1 MNNGFAPTHKF
12 LKLLLFERPLLI
24 KIWTTLHNF
33 QPRFP
38 ERKSFNKLLCGGYS
52 LLISRDSP
60 TFAQRK
66 TMPSIKPIIFLKG
79 ELRDDI
85 KSFGLD
91 ENTGQYYVRFKKGDN
106 YLHYKPE
113 NVDEAQF
120 VRQMEPPLR
129 VIRKSDGYVFSKTVG
144 VRVFEGKEH
153 KAYRVVFESG
163 TTKNY
168 AADYL
173 EIEEHIDD
181 ERSINVWEYLN
192 EIAKY
197 NRIPVDDDNTISLA
211 DKYAKMEFVTKGSL
225 LEAYLNVHTYH
236 NKAGAAST
244 PIFPFGCNRSQYKA
258 VRNALENKI
267 SIIQGPPGTGKT
279 QTILNI
285 LANLLLEGKTME
297 IVSNNNSA
305 VENVREKLE
314 ASGLGF
320 ICAQLGRASNKEA
333 FIEAQDGLTPKME
346 SWELADAKQV
356 KREAIA
362 LSKELQDLYEC
373 QEQLAVCS
381 DQLAEYKLQSER
393 FPTKVA
399 ARKQWPVKL
408 LKKYS
413 FLTGREMDRKHH
425 LSWWTRIRLRFHK
438 LPASNDAPDQLR
450 YLFVDT
456 KIKELERCCKEY
468 RSKLKDVD
476 AKNERLRDLS
486 MLVLKNHLFKR
497 YGSSEKRPLFLQDDL
512 FFKTRDF
519 LKEYPVVLSTTFS
532 ATSNVNPIHKYDYL
546 IMDEASQVDI
556 AAGALAL
563 SCAKNAVIVGDLKQ
577 LPNVVD
583 SHTEEIVSAVFAK
596 YGIDEAYRYSTNSF
610 LSSLCR
616 LYPQIPQTLLRE
628 HYRCDPLII
637 GFCSKQFYNGE
648 LIPMKK
654 GETVFAPICV
664 VRTVKGNHARGTVNY
679 RQVDTITQEILPVLE
694 ERFSDIG
701 IITPYNEQVKALRN
715 ELKKTGRDYVA
726 ATVHKFQGR
735 EDDAI
740 VLSTVDN
747 QIREFTDD
755 PHLLNVAVSRAKKQ
769 FTLVV
774 SADEQPDSN
783 IRDLIDYIEYYQGNS
798 VQSGISSIYDLL
810 YRDYTQEL
818 LNFYKTHQ
826 KVSEYD
832 SENLTYWAI
841 RETLQENGFDH
852 LDILM
857 HYPLRHLVTT
867 ASVLT
872 QEQRAYASR
881 SWTHLDFLVYDTV
894 SHKAKLAIEVDGTQF
909 HRRNSDQGQRDL
921 IKDSIL
927 QALSLP
933 LLRLSTNG
941 SQEKEKITQALLG
954 VNDVQ

>member
-1 MNNGFAPTHKF
+1 
-12 LKLLLFERPLLI
+12 
-24 KIWTTLHNF
+24 
-33 QPRFP
+33 
-38 ERKSFNKLLCGGYS
+38 
-52 LLISRDSP
+52 
-60 TFAQRK
+60 
-66 TMPSIKPIIFLKG
+66 MPSIKPIIFLKG

-91 ENTGQYYVRFKKGDN
+91 EKTGQYYVQFKKGDN

-113 NVDEAQF
+113 NVDEAKF

-173 EIEEHIDD
+173 EVEEHLDD
-181 ERSINVWEYLN
+181 ERSVNVWEYLN
-192 EIAKY
+192 EVAKY
-197 NRIPVDDDNTISLA
+197 NQIPVDDDKKISLA
-211 DKYAKMEFVTKGSL
+211 DKYARLEFVTKGSL
-225 LEAYLNVHTYH
+225 LEAYLNVDSYR
-236 NKAGAAST
+236 NKAGKPST

-267 SIIQGPPGTGKT
+267 SVIQGPPGTGKT

-305 VENVREKLE
+305 VENVKEKLD
-314 ASGLGF
+314 ANDLGF
-320 ICAQLGRASNKEA
+320 ICAQLGRASNKED
-333 FIEAQDGLTPKME
+333 FINGQTGLIPDID
-346 SWELADAKQV
+346 SWRMTDTSQLKSQV
-356 KREAIA
+356 KA
-362 LSKELQDLYEC
+362 LSRELQELYEC
-373 QEQLAVCS
+373 QEDLS
-381 DQLAEYKLQSER
+381 LFTEEMTELKLQSER
-393 FPTKVA
+393 FPQKVTT
-399 ARKQWPVKL
+399 RKQYSANRL
-408 LKKYS
+408 QKYA
-413 FLTGREMDRKHH
+413 FLCSRDMERKHR
-425 LSWWTRIRLRFHK
+425 LSWWTRVGLRFHR
-438 LPASNDAPDQLR
+438 LPTTEDAPDKLQ
-450 YLFVDT
+450 YLYVAT
-456 KIKELERCCKEY
+456 RISELEKTCKELRARLNGVNE
-468 RSKLKDVD
+468 
-476 AKNERLRDLS
+476 KNDRLRDLS
-486 MLVLKNHLFKR
+486 MLILKDHLARK
-497 YGSSEKRPLFLQDDL
+497 YGRKKERTVFSSDDL
-512 FFKTRDF
+512 YYNSLAF

-532 ATSNVNPIHKYDYL
+532 ATSNISPIRKFDYL

-583 SHTEEIVSAVFAK
+583 SQTEEVVSAVFAK

-610 LSSLCR
+610 LSSICK
-616 LYPQIPQTLLRE
+616 LYPKIPQTLLRE

-654 GETVFAPICV
+654 GETEFAPISV

-679 RQVDTITQEILPVLE
+679 RQVDTVTQEILPVLE

-701 IITPYNEQVKALRN
+701 IITPYNEQVKALQN
-715 ELKKTGRDYVA
+715 ALKMTGRDYVA

-818 LNFYKTHQ
+818 LFFFQTHQ

-841 RETLQENGFDH
+841 RETLQKNGFDH

-867 ASVLT
+867 ASNLT

-927 QALSLP
+927 QAIGLP

-941 SQEKEKITQALLG
+941 SQEKEKIAHALSG
-954 VNDVQ
+954 VNEVQ